1 MKKNNYSSV
10 IDFGSDSLRLGIFN
24 SESKNILSIS
34 KQIIEKKDYEEHSK
48 SLNSLIRSAEK
59 KISLHLENII
69 VLYDHSEFYSI
80 DLSIKREF
88 DQPINLKSTYYSLIM
103 EANSLIN
110 NNYIKD
116 KIIHLITV
124 KSIIDNKEF
133 FEDITDDKKI
143 NSIIIELKFL
153 CLNKEI
159 YEKILKIFK
168 ENNLQI
174 SNFYCSSY
182 IKSFSYVNYFN
193 KKENL
198 TFLDIGWERSAI
210 ISYIDKKLIF
220 FNTIPI
226 GGNHITKDISKVLML
241 TFLDSEKI
249 NKTFNKSE
257 IEFSFDQNIDN
268 DKKDLIQEILG
279 KNISVDLLKQ
289 VVLARVDEIITLSSK
304 ETFYT
309 KDLNRN
315 VNSTLVLTGNGSNL
329 FDKNSFHLDSKYSFK
344 EISFYEE
351 SDSEI
356 CNAGYNFYI
365 KKYNEIEFLYKNKK
379 KVGFFEKFF
388 NLFSR

>member
-124 KSIIDNKEF
+124 KSIIDDKEF
-133 FEDITDDKKI
+133 FENINDDKKI

-153 CLNKEI
+153 CLNK
-159 YEKILKIFK
+159 
-168 ENNLQI
+168 
-174 SNFYCSSY
+174 
-182 IKSFSYVNYFN
+182 
-193 KKENL
+193 
-198 TFLDIGWERSAI
+198 
-210 ISYIDKKLIF
+210 
-220 FNTIPI
+220 
-226 GGNHITKDISKVLML
+226 
-241 TFLDSEKI
+241 
-249 NKTFNKSE
+249 
-257 IEFSFDQNIDN
+257 
-268 DKKDLIQEILG
+268 
-279 KNISVDLLKQ
+279 
-289 VVLARVDEIITLSSK
+289 
-304 ETFYT
+304 
-309 KDLNRN
+309 
-315 VNSTLVLTGNGSNL
+315 
-329 FDKNSFHLDSKYSFK
+329 
-344 EISFYEE
+344 
-351 SDSEI
+351 
-356 CNAGYNFYI
+356 
-365 KKYNEIEFLYKNKK
+365 
-379 KVGFFEKFF
+379 
-388 NLFSR
+388 